1 MARVRPTARIT
12 RDGEETEAIETA
24 PISKVMRRSRLVAT
38 EGGSDEGAPATE
50 AEQVDIEE
58 GDIGEEEIDYNTT
71 MPSKPSH
78 LDFGKPTMSE
88 ADMPMMTK
96 LGYFGEAEKKLI
108 RFGGE
113 ETIPK
118 PESDEVVVFK
128 SFFKAG
134 LRFPLHR
141 MIADVLENFEIYL
154 HQLTPNAIV
163 RLNVFIWAL
172 RSQGAEP
179 LAEAFCRVH
188 ELHYQTKAR
197 EDGLHENFGC
207 YNFAYRKDMK
217 TLVISYRTKWL
228 TGWKTEWFYVKIDER
243 KEKLVQ
249 SPLELTFG
257 LTRPQCNMTPGAPCL
272 DAVGEFRIVS
282 EHIGTR
288 DLVQEYLANRVFPTL
303 REWGMPKLKGEKKK
317 NELIR
322 LPYHLKFKKHFKEPC
337 QEWLD
342 TIEVMCN
349 EILGNYTK
357 KEDQLVTAAFGTRSK
372 RRLNRVMDAL
382 NFEYPDYERLNKG
395 AYWGLVLGCYKLRT
409 RQHRNC

>member
-1 MARVRPTARIT
+1 MARVCSTARVT
-12 RDGEETEAIETA
+12 REGEETEVTETT
-24 PISKVMRRSRLVAT
+24 PISEVMKRSGLVVT
-38 EGGSDEGAPATE
+38 EGTTDEGAPAAETE
-50 AEQVDIEE
+50 QSNIEE
-58 GDIGEEEIDYNTT
+58 VDTSEEEIDYNTI

-78 LDFGKPTMSE
+78 LDFGKSTISE

-96 LGYFGEAEKKLI
+96 LGYFGEVEKKFI

-118 PESDEVVVFK
+118 PENNEVVVFK

-134 LRFPLHR
+134 LRFPMHG

-163 RLNVFIWAL
+163 RLSVFICAL
-172 RSQGAEP
+172 RSQGVEP

-188 ELHYQTKAR
+188 ELHYQTNAR

-217 TLVISYRTKWL
+217 TPVVSYHTKWP
-228 TGWKTEWFYVKIDER
+228 TGWKTEWFYVKIDEQ

-257 LTRPQCNMTPGAPCL
+257 LTRPQCNMTPGEPCS
-272 DAVGEFRIVS
+272 DVMGEFRVIS

-303 REWGMPKLKGEKKK
+303 KEWGMPKLKGEKK
-317 NELIR
+317 NELVR
-322 LPYHLKFKKHFKEPC
+322 LPYHFKFKKHFKEPC

-357 KEDQLVTAAFGTRSK
+357 KK
-372 RRLNRVMDAL
+372 IN
-382 NFEYPDYERLNKG
+382 
-395 AYWGLVLGCYKLRT
+395 
-409 RQHRNC
+409 